1 MQIDDQPIDLVE
13 YFSHIED
20 PRIERQ
26 KLHTLPDILFI
37 VFCGSICGVESWE
50 DFTLFARCKLDFL
63 KKHISLSNG
72 IPSKSTFQRVISRL
86 DPEAFR
92 ACFLKWVADFDSSLG
107 DVIAIDGKVVRKS
120 FDEANE
126 KSAIHMVSAFAA
138 EARLV
143 LAQEKVAEKS
153 NEITAIP
160 KLIDMLS
167 LKEATVTLDAM
178 GCQRAIT
185 KKIID
190 SGGQYVIAVKGNQKS
205 LYEGIKK
212 HFNHFF
218 DMKNHKDV
226 DVSMTEEVSRNRL
239 EKRECLA
246 TDSIDW
252 LKMKDDWVGI
262 KSCIAIRSSRTI
274 NGQKSTEFRYYI
286 SSRPA
291 NAEQHNKIIRSHWAI
306 ENSLHWVLDVVFNE
320 DESRIHSKNGAE
332 NMAMIKH
339 VVMNKLRIAQS
350 NYPIKVSLKGL
361 RKTAGWDDDSLLSI
375 LCQRI

>member
-1 MQIDDQPIDLVE
+1 MPNNLLPIDLVE
-13 YFSHIED
+13 YFSNIED
-20 PRIERQ
+20 PRVERQ
-26 KLHTLPDILFI
+26 KLHALSDILFI

-50 DFTLFARCKLDFL
+50 DFVVFSRAKLKFL
-63 KKHISLSNG
+63 KQHIPLANG
-72 IPSKSTFQRVISRL
+72 IPSKSTFQRVVSRL

-107 DVIAIDGKVVRKS
+107 DVIAIDGKVVRRS
-120 FDEANE
+120 FNHANE
-126 KSAIHMVSAFAA
+126 QSAIHMVSAFAA

-143 LAQEKVAEKS
+143 LAQEKVDEKS

-160 KLIDMLS
+160 KLIDMLN
-167 LKEATVTLDAM
+167 LKGATVTLDAM
-178 GCQRAIT
+178 GCQKAIT
-185 KKIID
+185 QKIIESD
-190 SGGQYVIAVKGNQKS
+190 GHYVIAVKGNQKS
-205 LYEGIKK
+205 LYKAIKN
-212 HFNHFF
+212 HFNNFF
-218 DMKNHKDV
+218 DMKNNKNV
-226 DVSMTEEVSRNRL
+226 DVSVMEGASRNRV

-262 KSCIAIRSSRTI
+262 KSCVAIRSRRTI
-274 NGQKSTEFRYYI
+274 NGKESTEYRYYI

-291 NAEQHNKIIRSHWAI
+291 NAEQHNKIIRSHWTI

-320 DESRIHSKNGAE
+320 DDSRIHAKHGAE
-332 NMAMIKH
+332 NMAMIRH

-350 NYPIKVSLKGL
+350 HYPRKISLKGL
-361 RKTAGWDDDSLLSI
+361 RKSAGWNDDSLLSI